1 MYVSPCYK
9 TDKILNSF
17 FYKCYNMK
25 YFTYPDFRLNEEL
38 KPLFNFVMGIF
49 VPLTVTEYGQSS
61 IACKEM

>member
-1 MYVSPCYK
+1 
-9 TDKILNSF
+9 
-17 FYKCYNMK
+17 MK